1 MKCEIFANIY
11 LPAIRSMLARELL
24 SQGFSKKDIAERL
37 HLSKSAISL
46 YLRKKRGLSFKELE
60 ENEEVLEK
68 IKRLAN
74 TLAERRLSKK
84 ELEEEFCRICKL
96 IL

>member
-1 MKCEIFANIY
+1 MRCEIFANVY

-24 SQGFSKKDIAERL
+24 SKGFSKKDIAERL
-37 HLSKSAISL
+37 YLSKPAISL
-46 YLRKKRGLSFKELE
+46 YLRRKRGISFRELE
-60 ENEEVLEK
+60 ENEEVLGK
-68 IKRLAN
+68 IKSLAN
-74 TLAERRLSKK
+74 SLAEKRLSKE